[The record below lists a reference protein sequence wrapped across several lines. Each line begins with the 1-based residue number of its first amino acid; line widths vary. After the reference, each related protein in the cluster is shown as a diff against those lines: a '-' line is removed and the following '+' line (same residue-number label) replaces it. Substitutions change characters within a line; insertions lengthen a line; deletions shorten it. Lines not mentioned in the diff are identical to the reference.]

1 MLLSALE
8 KKIKTVY
15 TCDPLE
21 KGLVLS
27 TAYSAPLKKASATK
41 KITDIQR

>member
-8 KKIKTVY
+8 KKMKTIY
-15 TCDPLE
+15 SYDPLK

-27 TAYSAPLKKASATK
+27 TAYSAPLKKDLATK
-41 KITDIQR
+41 KIIDNQR

>member
-8 KKIKTVY
+8 KKMKTVY
-15 TCDPLE
+15 SCDPLE

-27 TAYSAPLKKASATK
+27 TAYSAPLKKDLATK
-41 KITDIQR
+41 KIIDNQR